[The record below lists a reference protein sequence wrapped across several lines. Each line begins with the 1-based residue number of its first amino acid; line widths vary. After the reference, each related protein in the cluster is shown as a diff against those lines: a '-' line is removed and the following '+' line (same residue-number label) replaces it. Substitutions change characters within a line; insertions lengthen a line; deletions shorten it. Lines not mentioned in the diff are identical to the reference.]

1 MTPYQEARLINRAIV
16 KRWDISPDEMKN
28 TIDRV
33 VHLRDYAE
41 DEKTQMAA
49 VRAIVS
55 MVGQNQKDE
64 HKVIDVRVT
73 TRHDQLAGIAA
84 DLGIEVGAIEDAARK
99 ADCGI
104 GSPEDASVPVERDE
118 RT

>member
-1 MTPYQEARLINRAIV
+1 MGIRDTRMMAKALEQRWPISENARKAIV
-16 KRWDISPDEMKN
+16 GRL
-28 TIDRV
+28 
-33 VHLRDYAE
+33 LRIVADPHSSARE
-41 DEKTQMAA
+41 VTAASKALMAA
-49 VRAIVS
+49 E
-55 MVGQNQKDE
+55 GQNQLDE

-104 GSPEDASVPVERDE
+104 GSVEGSGLPVEHNR
-118 RT
+118 